1 MVEADGSVYPCDF
14 YCLEAYALG
23 NLCQSTLPELLG
35 SEKMAE
41 FLRRPTEMPGLC
53 ENCRWNAF
61 CGGGCPRMRREV
73 CCAPEESFC
82 GYRNFLDT
90 NADALLSL
98 AAGARR

>member
-1 MVEADGSVYPCDF
+1 MP
-14 YCLEAYALG
+14 
-23 NLCQSTLPELLG
+23 STLPELLG
-35 SEKMAE
+35 SEKMTD

-53 ENCRWNAF
+53 ENCRWKAF
-61 CGGGCPRMRREV
+61 CGGGCPRMHREV
-73 CCAPEESFC
+73 CCAPGESFC